1 MARVP
6 HGDVFVQVGIEFDID
21 TFERVAQAAAQQL
34 GAEGLDHAQAHAGGL
49 FAVGIVHAEEVQL
62 VMVKLGVEFQFP
74 FEEPRLDE
82 SEDKILPLGAE
93 LHAQARLLAA
103 ALEPGRIEQVEVAL
117 GDFDKPDQAVDGSE
131 AGAQLDVA
139 GVFFAD
145 GDDEVAAVGHVGRLG
160 LGFDAELLFE
170 EVQTFEALG
179 AALDLDHVEDL
190 PWGDRQLAAN
200 HPVLGLG
207 VALDLDLFDVSLVVF
222 IDLVDQV
229 HRAGLGIGVFARV
242 DAGVDVALGAVH
254 VLDGLQVLAQPLGG
268 ENLAHAHPEAGGDLV
283 RGEKGYPFEVDRA
296 DLVLAAFRN
305 DKAQLDF
312 ARALLDLLD
321 LLQLE
326 INVAGVPVELRQLFF
341 VVVQLVFLEHA
352 RLSEEGEPPVPAGL
366 EHAAELLLGKGMGAI
381 EVDVGDPDLGAFG
394 DLEGDGGPA
403 GALVRRDGKF
413 HLGFGITGFLVEFL
427 DLLRVGKEFSV
438 IEQVAVL
445 GGDFLEELG
454 VAEFLVSAKE
464 DVGDLEPRLD
474 DVEQGDAVI
483 GPLFAH
489 LHVEEVAGGIEVA
502 HVIIDTVAV
511 ERVALFDADV
521 GPHEGFSDRLGA
533 DIADGD
539 ADDFRLKLG
548 RSRQGEVAQSPPEE
562 ATGTERRLPPKYPPE
577 YLHR

>member
-254 VLDGLQVLAQPLGG
+254 VLDGLQVLVQPLGG

-326 INVAGVPVELRQLFF
+326 INVAGVP
-341 VVVQLVFLEHA
+341 
-352 RLSEEGEPPVPAGL
+352 
-366 EHAAELLLGKGMGAI
+366 
-381 EVDVGDPDLGAFG
+381 
-394 DLEGDGGPA
+394 A

-427 DLLRVGKEFSV
+427 DLLRVGKEFSF
-438 IEQVAVL
+438 IERFADL

-454 VAEFLVSAKE
+454 VAEFLVSGKE

-533 DIADGD
+533 DI
-539 ADDFRLKLG
+539 
-548 RSRQGEVAQSPPEE
+548 
-562 ATGTERRLPPKYPPE
+562 
-577 YLHR
+577 